1 MNGHF
6 WGAPWALR
14 MLKQTNKQKK
24 ESWYDFIWAPK
35 IPTVTDTATLI
46 PSLSPLPSYP
56 HAHISSLYSFHLPHL
71 PFPCCLCTVGA
82 HLEQWSS
89 WTQQWIS
96 GSVREARFRNIPLGK
111 SSPLIRPRCLLYQR
125 PHSCTLPQYIQTHI
139 HTRKQNTTQAW
150 RSQLRCECQGLYH
163 HNMCSWKQ
171 THTEGYMRYMHT
183 SGLTLLF
190 KHVHA
195 LMHTQNAGYSAM
207 VEIPLTSPPVGMQES
222 FDLCVTPKSFQV

>member
-14 MLKQTNKQKK
+14 MLKKKNLKKK

-71 PFPCCLCTVGA
+71 PSPCRLCTVGA

-111 SSPLIRPRCLLYQR
+111 SSQLIRPQCLLYQR

-183 SGLTLLF
+183 SDLTLLF

-195 LMHTQNAGYSAM
+195 LMHTQNAGYAAM
-207 VEIPLTSPPVGMQES
+207 VEIPLASPPVGMQEA
-222 FDLCVTPKSFQV
+222 FDLCVTRKSFQV